1 MRFVKHYL
9 FFNIIGFGEYW
20 ESIFSVRLFAIRFNH
35 PAGQPFPGVAR
46 RLAAVV
52 IRILVDNYRMSNCL
66 GDCKTI
72 GEESKER
79 FAVIGKKHRKIPG
92 VIAMGLVVGIPMFAR
107 ALKRIGR
114 VADPAIVEL
123 MDVETM
129 GPDWGTVSP
138 GRLIG
143 R

>member
-1 MRFVKHYL
+1 
-9 FFNIIGFGEYW
+9 
-20 ESIFSVRLFAIRFNH
+20 
-35 PAGQPFPGVAR
+35 
-46 RLAAVV
+46 
-52 IRILVDNYRMSNCL
+52 MSNCL